1 MKPTV
6 EQLQRT
12 AIGEYPFTPL
22 TYPGRRPR
30 FSFLFTP
37 GGIYRFKPR
46 ALESVLA
53 SRGLTPS
60 SERYAILAYGSNACP
75 GQLLDKHLSDVP
87 VIFGRLDGAQ
97 AVFACRTASRGY
109 VPATVARVEGR
120 HSSWITLLTK
130 EQLKIMDESE
140 GRQGNY
146 YVLAGL
152 PKVRFSVGSIRFTPL
167 YTYVEMRG
175 GVMTIDGQPVK
186 LRSNGQ
192 KRAKSLLPNA
202 TAGPAT
208 DWLDLEIIPH
218 PNSPAQYSQIV
229 RHHGRVTGEDGI
241 ELGLETAG
249 TPDVTISVRLV
260 PLQQRG
266 HKSPK
271 LRSD

>member
-60 SERYAILAYGSNACP
+60 NERYAVLAYGSNACP
-75 GQLLDKHLSDVP
+75 GQLLDKHLADVP

-97 AVFACRTASRGY
+97 AVFACRRASKGY
-109 VPATVARVEGR
+109 VPATVARVEGG

-146 YVLAGL
+146 YVLAEL
-152 PKVRFSVGSIRFTPL
+152 PKVRFSVGSVHFAPL
-167 YTYVEMRG
+167 YTYVDLRG
-175 GVMTIDGQPVK
+175 GVMTIDKQPVK
-186 LRSNGQ
+186 LVSNGQ
-192 KRAKSLLPNA
+192 KRANSLLPKA
-202 TAGPAT
+202 TAGSAA
-208 DWLDLEIIPH
+208 DWLDYVVIPY
-218 PNSPAQYSQIV
+218 PCPPATFSQMI
-229 RHHGRVTGEDGI
+229 R
-241 ELGLETAG
+241 
-249 TPDVTISVRLV
+249 
-260 PLQQRG
+260 
-266 HKSPK
+266 
-271 LRSD
+271 